1 MASPHIE
8 GTDDI
13 PQARSGQ
20 MDIDGCAVDGT
31 VAQMLLNHQEISPLL
46 IEMGGKGMPKG
57 VGSYGTGPSQPL
69 KVFPD
74 IDASRVGG
82 DGKSQFSAWKKP
94 LSRFSVSSPIVGEDI
109 QSRLRQQGIPIRPVL
124 RTADKEGLVLAVD
137 VFVAEMADLADAK
150 A

>member
-20 MDIDGCAVDGT
+20 MDIDCRAVDGT

-57 VGSYGTGPSQPL
+57 VGSHGTGPSQPL
-69 KVFPD
+69 KVFLD
-74 IDASRVGG
+74 IDTSRVGG
-82 DGKSQFSAWKKP
+82 NGRIRFSAWEKP
-94 LSRFSVSSPIVGEDI
+94 SSRFKSYP
-109 QSRLRQQGIPIRPVL
+109 
-124 RTADKEGLVLAVD
+124 
-137 VFVAEMADLADAK
+137 F
-150 A
+150 